1 MFELIFGI
9 IWTAITA
16 LITFGFYG
24 TAGDVTVNG
33 NLVSHEEFSAMLWP
47 KLFLGI
53 FWVVG
58 IFILFRGIRK
68 IIRDTSTNIKGEECF
83 GKVCNIYNSGTYV
96 NNRPEL
102 KADILV
108 YIPSIQETKILSEV
122 IGFNMYKYRIGSCL
136 KLKYY
141 NDDINLEGIV
151 DEFELPSDAKY
162 QFEKSQLCDLNT
174 KNTIVV
180 DGIEYVR
187 KDSIIWQYIHKKEE
201 VKLC

>member
-9 IWTAITA
+9 MWTTITA

-24 TAGDVTVNG
+24 TTGDVTVNG
-33 NLVSHEEFSAMLWP
+33 NLVSHDEFSAMLLP
-47 KLFLGI
+47 KIFFGI

-58 IFILFRGIRK
+58 IFMLFKGIRK
-68 IIRDTSTNIKGEECF
+68 ILRDTSTNLKGEECF
-83 GKVCNIYNSGTYV
+83 GKVCNIYNSGAYV
-96 NNRPEL
+96 NGRPEL

-108 YIPSIQETKILSEV
+108 YIPSIQETKIVSEI
-122 IGFNMYKYRIGSCL
+122 IGFDMYKYRIGSYV

-141 NDDINLEGIV
+141 NGDINFKGIV
-151 DEFELPSDAKY
+151 DVYELPSDAKY
-162 QFEKSQLCDLNT
+162 QFEKTQPFFDLNE

-187 KDSIIWQYIHKKEE
+187 KDSI
-201 VKLC
+201 